1 MYKKLVWFS
10 LLLFIFLLS
19 EHGVEAFS
27 PTISITGTVKQPLNV
42 TMEDIR
48 KFESV
53 SARLNEV
60 TADKGFH
67 GVFSY
72 RGVPLRTLL
81 ELATVQKEE
90 SDFFK
95 PVDLAVVIRNSTGQ
109 QTVLSWGEI
118 FYRNPAE
125 VLIAYS
131 ATPIMPHRECS
142 ACHTPEVFK
151 KWFDP
156 LKRDVGLPKLVVSN
170 DFYTDRSLENIS
182 SIEVIDL
189 HPAIT
194 SQKVKNL
201 FSPEFVLSGAVKKQ
215 INVTDITSYPRLE
228 VLAKTTGDG
237 KGYHGLNTYNGV
249 PLIEIIRK
257 AGINPDINSV
267 ILISSPD
274 GYRSLISYG
283 ELFFAPY
290 GRDIIIADM
299 AEGQPLK
306 ENGKFIALF
315 PDDLSADRWVKAVN
329 KIEVISL
336 KQKPKL
342 SIIGVGCGDTS
353 LLTLE
358 AISYMGRADA
368 FLCTEDIKNRFA
380 KYMGNK
386 PVLFDPLLNAEPF
399 FRKMHP
405 TLSDADAKKK
415 LEDQR
420 AGNIQSIRDALKA
433 GQNVA
438 LLEYGDPTIY
448 GSWRYWLQE
457 FEDHIE
463 IIPGLS
469 AFNVSNAMIRNI
481 LCEEC
486 KGSIVLTVPKGLKAN
501 EALLKSVAENGD
513 TLVIFIGLKEMKE
526 LMPLFRKF
534 YPESTPVAVVYRA
547 GYSDSERLV
556 KTTLQRSHE
565 YTEKDTEQHLGM
577 IYIGPCLK

>member
-1 MYKKLVWFS
+1 MYKKIAVCCSFLLV
-10 LLLFIFLLS
+10 FLLS
-19 EHGVEAFS
+19 ANGWTASS
-27 PTISITGTVKQPLNV
+27 PAISITGFVKQPINI
-42 TMEDIR
+42 TMYDLSR
-48 KFESV
+48 FESV

-60 TADKGFH
+60 TTDNQFH

-95 PVDLAVVIRNSTGQ
+95 PVDLAVVIKNNSGQ

-142 ACHTPEVFK
+142 GCHAPEVFK
-151 KWFDP
+151 PWFDQ
-156 LKRDVGLPKLVVSN
+156 LKRNIGLPKLIVSN

-182 SIEVIDL
+182 SIEVVDL
-189 HPAIT
+189 HPGIA
-194 SQKVKNL
+194 SQKMKNL
-201 FSPEFVLSGAVKKQ
+201 FSPEFTLNGAVKDKMK
-215 INVTDITSYPRLE
+215 IKDISSYPRLE

-257 AGINPDINSV
+257 AGINPDINSA

-290 GRDIIIADM
+290 GRNIIIADM

-329 KIEVISL
+329 KIEVIPL

-358 AISYMGRADA
+358 AISYIGKADA

-386 PVLFDPLLNAEPF
+386 PVLFDPLMNAEPF
-399 FRKMHP
+399 FRKMNP

-457 FEDHIE
+457 FMDQIE

-469 AFNVSNAMIRNI
+469 AFNVSNAMIKNI

-547 GYSDSERLV
+547 GYSDSERIV
-556 KTTLQRSHE
+556 KTTMRE
-565 YTEKDTEQHLGM
+565 VMNMTEKDTEQHLGM

>member
-1 MYKKLVWFS
+1 MYKKLVRFS
-10 LLLFIFLLS
+10 LLLFIFSLS
-19 EHGVEAFS
+19 AHGLAASS

-42 TMEDIR
+42 TMDDIR
-48 KFESV
+48 RFESV
-53 SARLNEV
+53 NARLNEV
-60 TADKGFH
+60 TADKNFH

-95 PVDLAVVIRNSTGQ
+95 PVDLAVVIKNNRGQ

-151 KWFDP
+151 PWFDQ
-156 LKRDVGLPKLVVSN
+156 LKRDVGLPKLVVAN
-170 DFYTDRSLENIS
+170 DFYSDRSLENIS

-189 HPAIT
+189 HPEMT
-194 SQKVKNL
+194 SQKIKNL

-215 INVTDITSYPRLE
+215 MNVTDITSYPRLE
-228 VLAKTTGDG
+228 VIAKTTGDG
-237 KGYHGLNTYNGV
+237 KGYHGVNTYNGV

-299 AEGQPLK
+299 AKGQPLK

-329 KIEVISL
+329 KIEVISQ
-336 KQKPKL
+336 KQNPKL
-342 SIIGVGCGDTS
+342 YIIGVGCADTS
-353 LLTLE
+353 LVTLE
-358 AISYMGRADA
+358 AISYMAKADV
-368 FLCTEDIKNRFA
+368 FLCPEDIKNRFA

-386 PVLFDPLLNAEPF
+386 PILFDPLLNTEPF
-399 FRKMHP
+399 FRKMNP
-405 TLSDADAKKK
+405 TLSDAETKKK

-420 AGNIQSIRDALKA
+420 NRDIQSIRDSLKA
-433 GQNVA
+433 GKNVA
-438 LLEYGDPTIY
+438 FLEYGDPTIY
-448 GSWRYWLQE
+448 GSWIYWLHE
-457 FEDHIE
+457 FKDQME
-463 IIPGLS
+463 IIPGIS
-469 AFNVSNAMIRNI
+469 AFNVSNALIKRNAG
-481 LCEEC
+481 CN
-486 KGSIVLTVPKGLKAN
+486 GSTILTVPKGLKTN
-501 EALLKSVAENGD
+501 EALLKSVSEKGD
-513 TLVIFIGLKEMKE
+513 TLVIFIGLKEMKN
-526 LMPLFRKF
+526 LMPLFQKY
-534 YPESTPVAVVYRA
+534 YPETTPVTVVYRA
-547 GYSDSERLV
+547 GYSDSERFIRTNLKDV
-556 KTTLQRSHE
+556 MKI
-565 YTEKDTEQHLGM
+565 TEKEEEQHLGM
-577 IYIGPCLK
+577 IYIGPCLE

>member
-1 MYKKLVWFS
+1 MKKTLGLAYV
-10 LLLFIFLLS
+10 LFILFVFS
-19 EHGVEAFS
+19 GVAFS
-27 PTISITGTVKQPLNV
+27 SSINVTGVVKQPLNLS
-42 TMEDIR
+42 MDDLR
-48 KFESV
+48 RFESV

-95 PVDLAVVIRNSTGQ
+95 PVDLAVVIRNSAGQ

-125 VLIAYS
+125 VLIAFS

-142 ACHTPEVFK
+142 TCHTPEIYN

-156 LKRDVGLPKLVVSN
+156 LKRNVGLPRLVVAN

-189 HPAIT
+189 HPDIT
-194 SQKVKNL
+194 SQKVKDL
-201 FSPEFVLSGAVKKQ
+201 FSPEFVLNGALKKKMN
-215 INVTDITSYPRLE
+215 IADISSYPRLE

-249 PLIEIIRK
+249 PLIEIMRK

-283 ELFFAPY
+283 ELFFTPY

-306 ENGKFIALF
+306 ENGKFIALL

-336 KQKPKL
+336 KQSPKL
-342 SIIGVGCGDTS
+342 YIIGVGCADTS
-353 LLTLE
+353 LITLE
-358 AISYMGRADA
+358 AISYMGKADV
-368 FLCTEDIKNRFA
+368 FLCTEDIRNRFV

-386 PVLFDPLLNAEPF
+386 PVLFDPLLNAEPVF
-399 FRKMHP
+399 KKMNP
-405 TLSDADAKKK
+405 TLSDAEMKMK
-415 LEDQR
+415 LEEQR
-420 AGNIQSIRDALKA
+420 ARDIQSIRDSLKA
-433 GQNVA
+433 GKNVA

-457 FEDHIE
+457 FKDYIE

-469 AFNVSNAMIRNI
+469 AFNVSNAMIKNI

-501 EALLKSVAENGD
+501 EALLKSVAESGD
-513 TLVIFIGLKEMKE
+513 TLVIFIGLKEMKN
-526 LMPLFRKF
+526 LMPLFQKY
-534 YPESTPVAVVYRA
+534 YPESTPVTVVFRA
-547 GYSDSERLV
+547 GYSDSERLI
-556 KTTLQRSHE
+556 KTTFRDVMNI
-565 YTEKDTEQHLGM
+565 TEKEEEQFLGM
-577 IYIGPCLK
+577 IYIGTCLK